1 MMNCAL
7 WLLMMMTGLEVS
19 GPWRW
24 STAHSCQSCCGVL
37 VVVVVVLYHLRY
49 HECLNWLQLQS
60 HFPLSRSAE
69 ELVSLSALSALSP
82 AHFTLEEY
90 PDHDET
96 QSERPQ
102 PRSDHILIST
112 INITG
117 INHHLL

>member
-1 MMNCAL
+1 MAADDDDGAGGL
-7 WLLMMMTGLEVS
+7 WSLEVEHCTQLS
-19 GPWRW
+19 VMLW
-24 STAHSCQSCCGVL
+24 SA
-37 VVVVVVLYHLRY
+37 VVLYHLRY

-112 INITG
+112 LNITG